1 MGVGREEKATLRKKE
16 TCLFGMSEVTSIA
29 LFLTGD
35 EDPFSFSLSF
45 PKKMED
51 RERDSSEFV

>member
-1 MGVGREEKATLRKKE
+1 
-16 TCLFGMSEVTSIA
+16 MSEVTSIA